1 MSITNQQINEIL
13 MPISEELKAMAESRE
28 IDKRHKKYK
37 QRAKNLAG
45 LKGAYKS
52 ALEYERVILTQRLD
66 EINEALDQDAQDRKE
81 LHEDWLDD

>member
-1 MSITNQQINEIL
+1 MQIYKTQEQIDADRKHFER
-13 MPISEELKAMAESRE
+13 MAAAERVSMAESRE

-66 EINEALDQDAQDRKE
+66 EINEALDRKE
-81 LHEDWLDD
+81 LHDD